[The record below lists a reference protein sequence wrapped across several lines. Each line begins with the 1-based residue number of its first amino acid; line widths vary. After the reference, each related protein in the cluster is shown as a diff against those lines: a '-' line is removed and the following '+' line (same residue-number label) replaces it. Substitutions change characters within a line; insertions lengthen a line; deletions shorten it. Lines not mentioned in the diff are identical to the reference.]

1 METKENSLEQGA
13 KSLEQ
18 GAQREM
24 SHAEAVAC
32 LIEMKR
38 YCARDKRDIAALM
51 TGIWQLVRRDRQ
63 MGSNRLNRLARKA
76 AKDGEYRTP
85 QEVMDVVLANPP
97 LPSGGCKVPA
107 DGQGE
112 EAK

>member
-1 METKENSLEQGA
+1 MEPKENSLE
-13 KSLEQ
+13 LE
-18 GAQREM
+18 AHKEM
-24 SHAEAVAC
+24 SRAEAVAC
-32 LIEMKR
+32 LIEMMR

-51 TGIWQLVRRDRQ
+51 TGIRQLVRRDRQ
-63 MGSNRLNRLARKA
+63 MGSNRLNRLARA
-76 AKDGEYRTP
+76 AAADGEYRTP

-107 DGQGE
+107 DGLGE

>member
-1 METKENSLEQGA
+1 MGAKENSLE
-13 KSLEQ
+13 LE
-18 GAQREM
+18 AQSSKLEAHKEM
-24 SHAEAVAC
+24 SRAEAVAC
-32 LIEMKR
+32 LIEMMR

-51 TGIWQLVRRDRQ
+51 TGIRQLVRRDRQ
-63 MGSNRLNRLARKA
+63 MGSNRLNRLARKE
-76 AKDGEYRTP
+76 DGEYRTP

-97 LPSGGCKVPA
+97 LSFGGCKVPA

>member
-1 METKENSLEQGA
+1 METKENSLELEA

-32 LIEMKR
+32 LIEMMR

-63 MGSNRLNRLARKA
+63 KGCNRLNRLARKE
-76 AKDGEYRTP
+76 DGEYRTP

-97 LPSGGCKVPA
+97 LSFGGCKVPA